1 MSTYKRFKTS
11 KSAVTV
17 ILSAV
22 ALVTWGALGLMGN
35 TLICSLLAQADEF
48 SWDLADKKATLKDW
62 EIISGDWKFKDGWW
76 DVRSTS
82 IKPGIALIK
91 EDVAKQFGLFTHDGM
106 VCEVTF
112 EAFESPDFNVQWE
125 NQFII
130 FAYAPDTDKD
140 HVYQAGQR
148 VGNRQWSVERM
159 DIAVPGRAA
168 LQEEFR
174 FLDGGIRGSDVVAP
188 NKQYNFGLEI
198 KDDTIITYSNNR
210 EQMQFTFGKDLPFD
224 FVPLNN
230 VNKMPVGRISIS
242 NDNAHTRFKSFS
254 ISGPGVRP
262 VVPEGKLVTTW
273 ARIRRHEM

>member
-1 MSTYKRFKTS
+1 MYTYRCFKTS

-17 ILSAV
+17 ILIAV
-22 ALVTWGALGLMGN
+22 ALVTWGVLGLMGN
-35 TLICSLLAQADEF
+35 TLICPPLAQANEF
-48 SWDLADKKATLKDW
+48 SWDLADKKATLRDW

-82 IKPGIALIK
+82 AKPGIALIK
-91 EDVAKQFGLFTHDGM
+91 ESVARKFGFFTHHGM

-112 EAFESPDFNVQWE
+112 EAFKSPDFNVQWE

-148 VGNRQWSVERM
+148 VGNGQWSIERM
-159 DIAVPGRAA
+159 DIAVPGRATF
-168 LQEEFR
+168 QEEFR
-174 FLDGGIRGSDVVAP
+174 VLDGGTQGSDVVAP
-188 NKQYNFGLEI
+188 NKQYNFRLEV

-210 EQMQFTFGKDLPFD
+210 KQMQFAFGKEGAFK
-224 FVPLNN
+224 VQLNN
-230 VNKMPVGRISIS
+230 VNKMPVGRIGIS
-242 NDNAHTRFKSFS
+242 NDNAHTRFKSFR

-262 VVPEGKLVTTW
+262 VEPGGKLITTW